1 MANKRYMKN
10 RPIRLFEQMITLRAA
25 YPTATCEIHNNTLWW
40 FGKVRPTP
48 LSKEYEV
55 VMTFTLWHSPSVWI
69 FGDNLENLDDPDFPH
84 KYHIDSKS
92 KLVKYVF
99 IDIGNFLRIN
109 FCRKLLFH
117 GL

>member
-1 MANKRYMKN
+1 
-10 RPIRLFEQMITLRAA
+10 MITLRAA

-92 KLVKYVF
+92 KLVK
-99 IDIGNFLRIN
+99 IESM
-109 FCRKLLFH
+109 RKSL
-117 GL
+117 